1 LRAVEREL
9 VARCDEPL
17 RFADDFRPRDEEDDE
32 RRLRDDVPRDERL
45 RVDFLVA
52 AMRI

>member
-1 LRAVEREL
+1 LATVLRVEL
-9 VARCDEPL
+9 L
-17 RFADDFRPRDEEDDE
+17 RFAADF
-32 RRLRDDVPRDERL
+32 RL